1 MVRPAF
7 VCYGNQLS
15 NVDDVF
21 NGIMVYG
28 DGFDQVMFYGRGAG
42 KLPTASAV
50 LGDIIEASKLS
61 GTDLAQSWEDST
73 DDSFIENYLDDTVQ
87 MYVRIVGASEDEINA
102 LFGEVEYL
110 ERENQPA
117 DEKAFVTPA
126 LKEREIDEKLEKLNK
141 NVLGTVRVLDF

>member
-1 MVRPAF
+1 
-7 VCYGNQLS
+7 
-15 NVDDVF
+15 
-21 NGIMVYG
+21 
-28 DGFDQVMFYGRGAG
+28 
-42 KLPTASAV
+42 
-50 LGDIIEASKLS
+50 
-61 GTDLAQSWEDST
+61 
-73 DDSFIENYLDDTVQ
+73 
-87 MYVRIVGASEDEINA
+87 MYVRVVGASEDEINA